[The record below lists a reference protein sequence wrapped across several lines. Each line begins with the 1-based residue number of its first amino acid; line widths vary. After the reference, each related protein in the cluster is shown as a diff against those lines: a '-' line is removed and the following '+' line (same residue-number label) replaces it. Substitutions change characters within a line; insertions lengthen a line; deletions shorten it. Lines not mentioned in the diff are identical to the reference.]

1 MGLFDRLKRVV
12 GANLNDLVSKAEDPE
27 KMLEQALLE
36 MQEDMVKLRQGVA
49 QAIAAQKR
57 TEKQYNEGQN
67 EINKWQRNA
76 QLALQKGDENLARQA
91 LERKKTYTDTATALK
106 TSLDQQTVQ
115 VEGLKKNLIQLESKI
130 SEAKTKKEML
140 KARITAAKAQ
150 EQLQG
155 MVSGMNTSSAMS
167 AFERMEEKV
176 LMQEAKSQAV
186 SELVST
192 DLNSQFAR
200 LESSSD
206 IDDELAMLI
215 EGSKQNTLPP
225 AQPTNTA
232 KAIQPVDAEL
242 EALRKQLDN
251 L

>member
-1 MGLFDRLKRVV
+1 
-12 GANLNDLVSKAEDPE
+12 
-27 KMLEQALLE
+27 
-36 MQEDMVKLRQGVA
+36 
-49 QAIAAQKR
+49 
-57 TEKQYNEGQN
+57 
-67 EINKWQRNA
+67 
-76 QLALQKGDENLARQA
+76 
-91 LERKKTYTDTATALK
+91 
-106 TSLDQQTVQ
+106 
-115 VEGLKKNLIQLESKI
+115 
-130 SEAKTKKEML
+130 
-140 KARITAAKAQ
+140 
-150 EQLQG
+150 
-155 MVSGMNTSSAMS
+155 MS

-215 EGSKQNTLPP
+215 EGSKQKTLPP
-225 AQPTNTA
+225 AQPSTTTPAPPTSTA